1 MKQKSRTEYSVMNT
15 TVAFLAQTLAIF
27 MGFFTRVVFTRTL
40 SEGYVGINGLFTDI
54 LNILSLSELGVGTAI
69 TYALYAPI
77 ARRDIKKQQILMRM
91 FRNFYRI
98 TAGFVLLAGL
108 CLIPFLDILMKDR
121 PDVNHLI
128 IIYLLYLLNSV
139 VSYLLIYKK
148 TLVDA
153 HQMNYITVMYHNG
166 FLVLQDILQIMVL
179 FLTRNFILF
188 LVIAVVCTIIG
199 NICMS
204 RKADRLFPYLKE
216 PCKEQL
222 PQEER
227 HDILRNVKAMLMH
240 KIGNVV
246 VNNTDNLLISSFVG
260 IISAGIYS
268 NYYLIIG
275 SVRQVLEQAMLGVAA
290 SVGNLGVTEENEK
303 IGRIFD
309 SLFFIGYWLFG
320 FAGVCLLELLN
331 PFVKLAFGKKYLFP
345 KEIVL
350 ILCINFFIN
359 GMRRAVLIFKES
371 MGLFWNDRYK
381 AIAEAVLNLVIS
393 ILLVTYFGV
402 AGVFAGTFC
411 STVLT
416 SVWVEPY
423 VIYKYR
429 LKKPVTG
436 FFVKYAGY
444 LGVMAAVWGI
454 TEYFCR
460 FISGQAFMILVCR
473 LGICLIVPNILL
485 WFAYRRTAEWKVQDE
500 SLQEVKGD
508 SFGKTAEKDFCDHTC
523 IQCRKVH
530 QRNSGQYY
538 KAEL

>member
-98 TAGFVLLAGL
+98 TAGFVVLAGL

-179 FLTRNFILF
+179 FLTQNFILF
-188 LVIAVVCTIIG
+188 LVIAVSCTIIG

-216 PCKEQL
+216 SCKEQL

-260 IISAGIYS
+260 II
-268 NYYLIIG
+268 
-275 SVRQVLEQAMLGVAA
+275 
-290 SVGNLGVTEENEK
+290 
-303 IGRIFD
+303 
-309 SLFFIGYWLFG
+309 
-320 FAGVCLLELLN
+320 
-331 PFVKLAFGKKYLFP
+331 
-345 KEIVL
+345 
-350 ILCINFFIN
+350 ILP
-359 GMRRAVLIFKES
+359 E
-371 MGLFWNDRYK
+371 
-381 AIAEAVLNLVIS
+381 
-393 ILLVTYFGV
+393 
-402 AGVFAGTFC
+402 
-411 STVLT
+411 
-416 SVWVEPY
+416 
-423 VIYKYR
+423 
-429 LKKPVTG
+429 
-436 FFVKYAGY
+436 
-444 LGVMAAVWGI
+444 
-454 TEYFCR
+454 
-460 FISGQAFMILVCR
+460 
-473 LGICLIVPNILL
+473 
-485 WFAYRRTAEWKVQDE
+485 
-500 SLQEVKGD
+500 
-508 SFGKTAEKDFCDHTC
+508 
-523 IQCRKVH
+523 
-530 QRNSGQYY
+530 
-538 KAEL
+538 